1 MSTPTTPYEEGFDA
15 VVGKDGVLTV
25 PADELARH
33 GLRPGTHVR
42 LIPKRPSP
50 APRRIVRG
58 ALHAAVD
65 TRTLDAFEAA
75 LDEAKADRIAAVDRR
90 WR

>member
-1 MSTPTTPYEEGFDA
+1 MSTPATPYEEGLDA

-42 LIPKRPSP
+42 LIPKRPSA

-58 ALHAAVD
+58 ALRAAVD
-65 TRTLDAFEAA
+65 AATLDAFEAA
-75 LDEAKADRIAAVDRR
+75 LDEAKADRIATVDRR

>member
-1 MSTPTTPYEEGFDA
+1 
-15 VVGKDGVLTV
+15 VLTV

-50 APRRIVRG
+50 ASRHIVRG
-58 ALHAAVD
+58 ALRAAVD
-65 TRTLDAFEAA
+65 ARTLDAFEAA

-90 WR
+90 